1 MRLTFEPNLN
11 YQQEAIRAVADLFE
25 GQTYGESDYQYDL
38 NEIGALDL
46 IGESAIGWFWMK
58 CRCWSICKKYRSGM
72 ILPFP
77 NL

>member
-11 YQQEAIRAVADLFE
+11 YQQEAIRAVAYLFE
-25 GQTYGESDYQYDL
+25 GQTYGESDYQYYL

-46 IGESAIGWFWMK
+46 IGGVGNRLVLDEMQMLVNLQ
-58 CRCWSICKKYRSGM
+58 KYRSGM

>member
-46 IGESAIGWFWMK
+46 IGGVGNRLVLDEMQMLVNLQ
-58 CRCWSICKKYRSGM
+58 KYRSGM